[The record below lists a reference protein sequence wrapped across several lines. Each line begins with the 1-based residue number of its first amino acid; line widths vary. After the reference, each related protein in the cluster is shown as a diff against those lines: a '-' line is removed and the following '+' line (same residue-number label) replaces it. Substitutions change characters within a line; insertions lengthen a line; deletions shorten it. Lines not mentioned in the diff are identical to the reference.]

1 MTSQY
6 VAARKMVPAM
16 TQAAWKLREATPAD
30 RQGVISLIDRVYS
43 EYQDRVNLE
52 GAEREL
58 LSLPEAYS
66 LQGGAFIVLVESLD
80 GFREDERVVGCHAT
94 EPTGAEQGTFR
105 RLYLDVSLR
114 GSGWGDRLMQWAV
127 DWSEAAGW
135 NRIAFWSDT
144 RFERAHRFFERFGFQ
159 RTGGYREMSD
169 GIFPY
174 AEYEFERWRP
184 TMR

>member
-1 MTSQY
+1 M
-6 VAARKMVPAM
+6 VAAEKMVPAM
-16 TQAAWKLREATPAD
+16 TEASWKLREARPED
-30 RQGVISLIDRVYS
+30 RQGVISLIDRVYA

-58 LSLPEAYS
+58 LSIPEAYS
-66 LQGGAFIVLVESLD
+66 LKGGAFIVLVESRD

-94 EPTGAEQGTFR
+94 EPTGPEQGTFR
-105 RLYLDVSLR
+105 RLYLDASLR

-127 DWSEAAGW
+127 DWAEAAGW

-174 AEYEFERWRP
+174 AEYEFERLRP
-184 TMR
+184 RRR